1 MASLVRLMRNSTH
14 AALGVAL
21 VLFFAAMLLS
31 LVKLKEQSVADD
43 QLKTVGPWATSQAE
57 VQLAQAQVALERY
70 MRGADTVD
78 NEALF
83 EAFDISWSGVGDI
96 EKQAG
101 LVPDPPPLDDA
112 DDEIR
117 ARRFEIWRA
126 GVATLRAIPARL
138 VEEFSGIEKD
148 VTDIRVGDVERYARI
163 AEGLEAIREGF
174 VESRQAIHDIRNA
187 VEAERSERFGGLV
200 VGLVLSLGATL
211 VSGGLLIGFL
221 IRETRRTRGLLHE
234 ADAARAAANEVSR
247 DLQAVI
253 DAVPAMVTA
262 SDPTGR
268 YLLMNR
274 FHADFFGMEAD
285 RAVGHLP
292 TELGLD
298 PAFEAEVRQVAAS
311 GMALPFFEQSA
322 CDLDGRE
329 RTLLTTKVPVR
340 DERGRVVRIVHVSLD
355 ITDRKAA
362 EERVRHLA
370 LHDVLTDL
378 PNRAFLQEV
387 AERALARAARRGT
400 TLALHLVD
408 LDRFKE
414 INDTLGHPA
423 GDALLVE
430 VAARMAGHLR
440 RGDTLARMGGDEF
453 AILQEDVE
461 SPEEAAA
468 LADRILAA
476 IAEPFRIESHH
487 VVTGASIGLAFG
499 PADGTDVAE
508 LVRHADLAL
517 YRAKSDGR
525 NNVRRYEPS
534 MNAQLRD
541 RLALEQALRE
551 AIDSE
556 GFQLHYQPKQTLAD
570 GRIHSVEVLLRWRHP
585 ERGAI
590 SPGQFIPVAED
601 SGLIVPLG
609 TWVLR
614 AACAEARRWLD
625 AGLGPVRVAVNL
637 SVEQIR
643 RQDLLAIVRAALDD
657 SGLPPELLELELT
670 ESLLVRDADQALR
683 VMRDLRS
690 LGVQLALDDFGT
702 GYSSLA
708 YLQRFPFDTLKI
720 DRGFV
725 ADLSETGSSLR
736 IVEAVV
742 RLAHGLG
749 LQVVAEGVETDSQLA
764 ILRRVGCDE
773 IQGYLLSPPVDS
785 RRIVEL
791 LAPSVPPPRRP
802 AIARQHAT
810 A

>member
-1 MASLVRLMRNSTH
+1 MRSGTH
-14 AALGVAL
+14 AALGLAV
-21 VLFFAAMLLS
+21 VLFVAAMLLS
-31 LVKLKEQSVADD
+31 LIRLDQQREADARVD
-43 QLKTVGPWATSQAE
+43 RLGLWFATQAE
-57 VQLAQAQVALERY
+57 VQLARVQIVLERY
-70 MRGADTVD
+70 MAGTGAADKDTLTDAFEVFWSRVPLLASGQADQDGRIKAEASRLAAQVD
-78 NEALF
+78 AEMANVESDVYALIPSDGDRYLRIGAVLERIREAL
-83 EAFDISWSGVGDI
+83 AALNMTIH
-96 EKQAG
+96 
-101 LVPDPPPLDDA
+101 
-112 DDEIR
+112 DE
-117 ARRFEIWRA
+117 
-126 GVATLRAIPARL
+126 RL
-138 VEEFSGIEKD
+138 V
-148 VTDIRVGDVERYARI
+148 
-163 AEGLEAIREGF
+163 
-174 VESRQAIHDIRNA
+174 
-187 VEAERSERFGGLV
+187 AEREKAQRVDGLYR
-200 VGLVLSLGATL
+200 GFVLSLLAMLT
-211 VSGGLLIGFL
+211 SGGTLIFFL
-221 IRETRRTRGLLHE
+221 IRETRRTRRLLRE
-234 ADAARAAANEVSR
+234 ADDARAAASEVSR

-262 SDPTGR
+262 SDATGR
-268 YLLMNR
+268 YTLMNR
-274 FHADFFGMEAD
+274 FHAQFFGIAAD
-285 RAVGHLP
+285 HAVGRRP
-292 TELGLD
+292 GELGLD
-298 PAFEAEVRQVAAS
+298 SAFEAEVRQVAAS
-311 GMALPFFEQSA
+311 GVPLPFFEQA
-322 CDLDGRE
+322 VGDLDGRE
-329 RTLLTTKVPVR
+329 RTLLTTKVPVH
-340 DERGRVVRIVHVSLD
+340 DGHGAVVRVVHVSLD
-355 ITDRKAA
+355 ITERKAA

-387 AERALARAARRGT
+387 AERALARATRRGS

-423 GDALLVE
+423 GDTLLVE

-468 LADRILAA
+468 MAARILEAL
-476 IAEPFRIESHH
+476 AETFCIEGHH
-487 VVTGASIGLAFG
+487 VVTAASVGLAFG
-499 PADGTDVAE
+499 PTDGADVAE

-525 NNVRRYEPS
+525 NLVRRYEPG

-551 AIDSE
+551 AIESE
-556 GFQLHYQPKQTLAD
+556 AFELHYQPKQTLHD
-570 GRIHSVEVLLRWRHP
+570 GRIHSVEALLRWRHP
-585 ERGAI
+585 ERGQI
-590 SPGQFIPVAED
+590 SPAQFIPVAED

-614 AACAEARRWLD
+614 AACVEARRWHD

-637 SVEQIR
+637 SAEQIR
-643 RQDLLAIVRAALDD
+643 RQDLVAVVRAALDD
-657 SGLPPELLELELT
+657 TGLPPELLELELT
-670 ESLLVRDADQALR
+670 ESLLVRDAEHALR
-683 VMRDLRS
+683 VMRELRS

-725 ADLSETGSSLR
+725 ADLSDSGSSLR

-749 LQVVAEGVETDSQLA
+749 LHVVAEGVETEAQLA

-773 IQGYLLSPPVDS
+773 IQGYLLSPPVDAS
-785 RRIVEL
+785 RIVKL
-791 LAPSVPPPRRP
+791 LAPAIPPARP
-802 AIARQHAT
+802 SATARQHAI

>member
-1 MASLVRLMRNSTH
+1 MRRHVRSGTH
-14 AALGVAL
+14 AALGLAV
-21 VLFFAAMLLS
+21 VLFVAAMLLS
-31 LVKLKEQSVADD
+31 LVRLAQQREADALVDKLGGWFVS
-43 QLKTVGPWATSQAE
+43 
-57 VQLAQAQVALERY
+57 QAQVELARVQVVLERY
-70 MRGADTVD
+70 VTDAGGTDKA
-78 NEALF
+78 ALT
-83 EAFDISWSGVGDI
+83 EAFEIFWSRVPDLKRTPGRGIEDERQERIDELVDELDAELAAIETDVYELTRADRQRHERIATTLERSREGLVTINLLIHDARVDAEGVKADRV
-96 EKQAG
+96 AG
-101 LVPDPPPLDDA
+101 LY
-112 DDEIR
+112 R
-117 ARRFEIWRA
+117 
-126 GVATLRAIPARL
+126 
-138 VEEFSGIEKD
+138 
-148 VTDIRVGDVERYARI
+148 
-163 AEGLEAIREGF
+163 GF
-174 VESRQAIHDIRNA
+174 
-187 VEAERSERFGGLV
+187 
-200 VGLVLSLGATL
+200 VLSLLAMLT
-211 VSGGLLIGFL
+211 SGGMLIFFL
-221 IRETRRTRGLLHE
+221 VRETQRTRGLLSE
-234 ADAARAAANEVSR
+234 ADEARAAASEVSR

-262 SDPTGR
+262 SDPSAR

-274 FHADFFGMEAD
+274 FHAQFFGLEAE
-285 RAVGHLP
+285 RAVGRRP

-311 GMALPFFEQSA
+311 GVPLPFFEQTA
-322 CDLDGRE
+322 IDLGGRE
-329 RTLLTTKVPVR
+329 RTLLTTKVPVQ
-340 DERGRVVRIVHVSLD
+340 DDAGAVVRIVHVSLD
-355 ITDRKAA
+355 ITERKAA

-387 AERALARAARRGT
+387 AERALARAARRGSM
-400 TLALHLVD
+400 LALHLVD

-423 GDALLVE
+423 GDTLLVE

-461 SPEEAAA
+461 SPEEASAMAA
-468 LADRILAA
+468 RILETL
-476 IAEPFRIESHH
+476 AEPFRIDGHH
-487 VVTGASIGLAFG
+487 VVTAASIGLAFG
-499 PADGTDVAE
+499 PVDGADVAE

-525 NNVRRYEPS
+525 NLVRRYEPG

-551 AIDSE
+551 AIESE
-556 GFQLHYQPKQTLAD
+556 AFELHFQPKQTLGD
-570 GRIHSVEVLLRWRHP
+570 GRIHSVEALLRWRHP
-585 ERGAI
+585 ERGQV
-590 SPGQFIPVAED
+590 SPAQFIPAAED

-614 AACAEARRWLD
+614 AACAEARRWHD

-637 SVEQIR
+637 SAEQIR
-643 RQDLLAIVRAALDD
+643 RQDLAATVRAALADT
-657 SGLPPELLELELT
+657 GLPPQLLELELT
-670 ESLLVRDADQALR
+670 ESLLVRDAEQALR
-683 VMRDLRS
+683 VMRELRG

-725 ADLSETGSSLR
+725 ADLSDSGSSLR

-749 LQVVAEGVETDSQLA
+749 LRVVAEGVETEGQLA

-773 IQGYLLSPPVDS
+773 IQGYLLSPPVDAS
-785 RRIVEL
+785 RIVGL
-791 LAPSVPPPRRP
+791 LAPAAPPARRS
-802 AIARQHAT
+802 ATARQHAI